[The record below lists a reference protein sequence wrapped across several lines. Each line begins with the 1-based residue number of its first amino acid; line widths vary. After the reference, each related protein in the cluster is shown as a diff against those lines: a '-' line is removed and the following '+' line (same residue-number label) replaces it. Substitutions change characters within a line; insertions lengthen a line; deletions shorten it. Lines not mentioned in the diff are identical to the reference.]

1 MPTVDNQALVV
12 LATRV
17 VEGLGYELVDLEWKP
32 EAGRWVL
39 RIYVDRLAAANAA
52 PDAPGDAPSVDALDE
67 GVGQGVGLDDC
78 ARVSHAL
85 GAELDVA
92 DLISVPFSLEV
103 SSPGLNRPLKREAH
117 FQRFIGKKAKVR
129 TRHPIVALGVASG
142 AESGAKAGEAAGG
155 RRNFTGRI
163 VAAQGGRLRLDVDG
177 RVYEIPVDDV
187 EKANLQYEF

>member
-1 MPTVDNQALVV
+1 MPTVDTQALVV

-17 VEGLGYELVDLEWKP
+17 AEGLGYELIDLEWKP

-39 RIYVDRLAAANAA
+39 RVYVDRLAVEASAGA
-52 PDAPGDAPSVDALDE
+52 GGGTPSVEALDE
-67 GVGQGVGLDDC
+67 GDGQNTGQGVGLDDC

-92 DLISVPFSLEV
+92 DLIPVPFSLEV

-129 TRHPIVALGVASG
+129 TRNPVLTLG
-142 AESGAKAGEAAGG
+142 AESGAQAGEAAGG

-177 RVYEIPVDDV
+177 QVYEISVDEV